1 MFLENYEGFKD
12 KENGITK
19 LHMQSCTY
27 NAFYKFWVD
36 NLFERVMKLFVWENT
51 YTVNEKGKVEGIK
64 PKEIEQRL
72 ILAGHCGITKIL
84 KENELTAMYGSFV
97 GVTKY
102 IDEFTNYMV
111 HSPIFSGKRTIN
123 KDVVVIDN
131 CSLRNPLYPL
141 IHHYATLLAHT
152 EVSLASCLVRL
163 RENGGIPVAKTEM
176 QKQSITNYQTK
187 IFNGQFSH
195 IGDIGMLGVDY
206 AGNQT
211 QSSQSLLDIID
222 TREKLIKSFFSD
234 IGVRSAFEKRSNSI
248 EAEVEA
254 DTSLLLIN
262 ISDMIKSREEG
273 CERVNKLYGTNW
285 NVHIAKEIDYSV
297 ENARIQFDTQ
307 SEYHQY
313 DDMEEG
319 EDDVNSK

>member
-1 MFLENYEGFKD
+1 MFIENYAGFKD
-12 KENGITK
+12 ADYGLTK
-19 LHMQSCTY
+19 QHMQSCTY
-27 NAFYKFWVD
+27 KEYYKYWVE

-51 YTVNEKGKVEGIK
+51 YELEDNIIVGVK

-72 ILAGHCGITKIL
+72 LLKGHCGITKIL
-84 KENELTAMYGSFV
+84 KENEVTAMYGSFT

-102 IDEFTNYMV
+102 LDDWKKYVV
-111 HSPIFSGKRTIN
+111 HCPIFSGTRTIG

-131 CSLRNPLYPL
+131 CELRNPLYPL

-152 EVSLASCLVRL
+152 EVTLATCLVRL
-163 RENGGIPVAKTEM
+163 REKGGIPVAKTEM

-187 IFNGQFSH
+187 IFNGQYSH
-195 IGDIGMLGVDY
+195 IADAGMFGVEY
-206 AGNQT
+206 AGADGQT
-211 QSSQSLLDIID
+211 SSSLLDVVD

-262 ISDMIKSREEG
+262 ISDMIKSRQEG
-273 CERVNKLYGTNW
+273 AERVNKMFGLNW
-285 NVHIAKEIDYSV
+285 QVHIAEEIDYSV
-297 ENARIQFDTQ
+297 ENKRVQFDSLT
-307 SEYHQY
+307 EVHKY
-313 DDMEEG
+313 
-319 EDDVNSK
+319 EDDTEGGDSNEENS